1 MATHF
6 DPQQVRP
13 CGRAFRKI
21 IPTCLFSI
29 AVGVFPALWA
39 MLEPVGCTS
48 RNGPFTSKN
57 TLRPIVLTI
66 VWNGGPPPDDEPQIG
81 LGGEVTVSSSAEP
94 NKIPSTVYPLDGT
107 VEGHAARGWILRGS
121 MSSTEEKRELYR
133 FIGASIKEGGQ
144 PVVIIEGD
152 SKVVWRLEAE
162 KEGNKIIIARQ
173 EGKESVLPL
182 DLQPGPFHIRIE
194 ARDQKKTK

>member
-1 MATHF
+1 
-6 DPQQVRP
+6 
-13 CGRAFRKI
+13 
-21 IPTCLFSI
+21 
-29 AVGVFPALWA
+29 
-39 MLEPVGCTS
+39 
-48 RNGPFTSKN
+48 
-57 TLRPIVLTI
+57 
-66 VWNGGPPPDDEPQIG
+66 
-81 LGGEVTVSSSAEP
+81 
-94 NKIPSTVYPLDGT
+94 
-107 VEGHAARGWILRGS
+107 